1 MRIRPL
7 MRAVWRHDGGG
18 SAASILNH
26 EQLRPEETH
35 DAFQL
40 DCTGTGELDLALQV
54 LLSLPLA
61 FRLRVRLRRTCV

>member
-1 MRIRPL
+1 

-61 FRLRVRLRRTCV
+61 FHLRVCLRRTCV